1 MASRFR
7 VLWVVLVASTAGSI
21 PQDDHSDLTCA
32 ADTPQAPG
40 GGREPFASQDG
51 RAFSHTDLSQS
62 AASPPAVE
70 RDSNPKCIGWAAQGE
85 CERNPNFMLTSCTVA
100 CRNATTAS
108 AESPADTWT
117 DPSECVTWAG
127 TGECEKN
134 KPFMESN
141 CALSCQTDRQRII
154 ASREADAED
163 TWKDPSKCVTWAGN
177 GECEK
182 NKPFMERNCALSC
195 VRIVASREAYARRC
209 SRPAGMRPALEPGGM
224 KASFD
229 RIMTDFGHLEPEM
242 VWPDP
247 PVVLF
252 HAFLS
257 DAECA
262 AFVRHGQGRYSE
274 SKGTEI
280 DPKTGR
286 PIDVRT
292 EIRTSSQAWCNEARC
307 LDDPL
312 VDAVQARVSDV
323 TQTPASYGEYA
334 QLVYYRACPE
344 DGHPSCAFY
353 RRHTD
358 YIEGDQYRVQGP
370 RIYTLFM
377 YLNDVPEGG
386 GTRFMDLGGDNI
398 TFTPQKGKA
407 ILWPSVLNDDPLAF
421 DPRTHHEALP
431 VTKGEKYGANF
442 WIHQYAFKGPYTAG
456 CLR

>member
-1 MASRFR
+1 M
-7 VLWVVLVASTAGSI
+7 
-21 PQDDHSDLTCA
+21 
-32 ADTPQAPG
+32 
-40 GGREPFASQDG
+40 
-51 RAFSHTDLSQS
+51 
-62 AASPPAVE
+62 
-70 RDSNPKCIGWAAQGE
+70 
-85 CERNPNFMLTSCTVA
+85 
-100 CRNATTAS
+100 
-108 AESPADTWT
+108 
-117 DPSECVTWAG
+117 
-127 TGECEKN
+127 
-134 KPFMESN
+134 
-141 CALSCQTDRQRII
+141 
-154 ASREADAED
+154 
-163 TWKDPSKCVTWAGN
+163 
-177 GECEK
+177 
-182 NKPFMERNCALSC
+182 
-195 VRIVASREAYARRC
+195 RIVASREAYARRC

-398 TFTPQKGKA
+398 TFTPKKGKA